1 MGVLVLKPAL
11 QMTLRLKVTARA
23 NRFQPGWNPRPQ
35 ASVRMWSIRPIVGK
49 SSSVVHSCCPQHS
62 KKEHPM
68 FAAQQVEEAEDDG
81 FVDLPADLMSEI
93 EHCYAAGV
101 RRGDWPPCPLGQ
113 FMIALM
119 RVGSRSEG

>member
-1 MGVLVLKPAL
+1 
-11 QMTLRLKVTARA
+11 
-23 NRFQPGWNPRPQ
+23 
-35 ASVRMWSIRPIVGK
+35 
-49 SSSVVHSCCPQHS
+49 
-62 KKEHPM
+62 M
-68 FAAQQVEEAEDDG
+68 FAARQIEEAEDDG

-119 RVGSRSEG
+119 RAGSRDEG